1 MNALEFEKEV
11 RELRRRQRAFFNY
24 RKDDPSREKAK
35 QHMREQ
41 EELLRS
47 VIEPVMATRTSRE
60 AHGEREQF
68 FLLVVDMMKKQREW
82 ARQGGGSWYM
92 NPSRDAEHTV
102 DKWLAKWDEQKAE
115 EKRRAMEEE
124 RKKQLELF

>member
-24 RKDDPSREKAK
+24 RKDDPSREKAL
-35 QHMREQ
+35 QQMREQ
-41 EELLRS
+41 EKLLRN
-47 VIEPVMATRTSRE
+47 VIEPVMAIRTSKE
-60 AHGEREQF
+60 SHGEREQF
-68 FLLVVDMMKKQREW
+68 FLLVVDMMKKQRVW
-82 ARQGGGSWYM
+82 ARQGSGSWYM
-92 NPSRDAEHTV
+92 NPARDAERTV
-102 DKWLAKWDEQKAE
+102 DKWLKKWDEKREE

>member
-24 RKDDPSREKAK
+24 RKDDPNREKAL
-35 QHMREQ
+35 QLMREQ
-41 EELLRS
+41 EELLRN
-47 VIEPVMATRTSRE
+47 VIEPVMAIRTSKE
-60 AHGEREQF
+60 SHGEREQF
-68 FLLVVDMMKKQREW
+68 FLLVVDMMKKQRVW

-92 NPSRDAEHTV
+92 NPARDAERTV
-102 DKWLAKWDEQKAE
+102 DKWLKKWDEKREE

>member
-11 RELRRRQRAFFNY
+11 RELRRRQRAFFHY

-35 QHMREQ
+35 LYMREQ
-41 EELLRS
+41 EDKLSS
-47 VIEPVMATRTSRE
+47 VIEPVMAMRTSRE

-68 FLLVVDMMKKQREW
+68 FLLVVEMMNKQREW
-82 ARQGGGSWYM
+82 AKQGGGTWYM
-92 NPSRDAEHTV
+92 NPAREAEHTV
-102 DKWLAKWDEQKAE
+102 DKWLQKWDEKAAE

-124 RKKQLELF
+124 KKKQLQLF

>member
-11 RELRRRQRAFFNY
+11 RELRRRQRAFFHY
-24 RKDDPSREKAK
+24 RKDDPSREKAL

-41 EELLRS
+41 EELLRN
-47 VIEPVMATRTSRE
+47 VIEPVMAIRTSKE
-60 AHGEREQF
+60 SHGEREQF
-68 FLLVVDMMKKQREW
+68 FLLVAEMMKKQREW

-92 NPSRDAEHTV
+92 NPARDAEHTV